1 MLRVAILPRFNKKYF
16 NRPRHED
23 QMFSPGQAY
32 IALSRFQS
40 WNDIQILSL
49 TIESFLT
56 DQQVI
61 NKYKRLEQIASTLL
75 SI

>member
-1 MLRVAILPRFNKKYF
+1 
-16 NRPRHED
+16 
-23 QMFSPGQAY
+23 MFSPGQAY
-32 IALSRFQS
+32 IALSRCQS

-61 NKYKRLEQIASTLL
+61 NKYKRLEQEASTLL
-75 SI
+75 PI